1 MTELDNETIERAVG
15 AVAGS
20 AVGDALGAGYEFRN
34 PATDEE
40 IAMIGG
46 GPFDWDPGEWTDD
59 TQMALAILDVVATGD
74 TDVQAIAANFLAWY
88 ASGPPDI
95 GSQTRSVLSGVDDS
109 DDLAVAAVAYLDANP
124 EKIGNGGLMRTA
136 PVALAALHDRDEI
149 SRLAEAIASLSHAH
163 PDSVAACVLW
173 SLAIQQAITTAQPD
187 TLFDFEAA
195 VRSGLDHV
203 ADDLQERWDR
213 LIAEAV
219 DGPPGKFNPNGWV
232 VTAFQA
238 ALSAIVNT
246 PMPDS
251 EPSLHLHDALVAAV
265 RIGNDT
271 DTVAAIAGGLLGGR
285 WGNAAIPHDW
295 KTPVHGNR
303 RWGVEKT
310 DLAELEALAR
320 TAVIRAPNV

>member
-15 AVAGS
+15 AVTGS
-20 AVGDALGAGYEFRN
+20 AIGDALGAGYEFTN
-34 PATDEE
+34 PKSDQK

-46 GPFDWDPGEWTDD
+46 GRFNWDPGEWTDD
-59 TQMALAILDVVATGD
+59 TQMALAILDVIATGD
-74 TDVQAIAANFLAWY
+74 TDIQAIAANFLAWY
-88 ASGPPDI
+88 MADPPDI
-95 GSQTRSVLSGVDDS
+95 GNQTRAVLHGVEDP
-109 DDLAVAAVAYLDANP
+109 DDLRAAAAAYLDWNP
-124 EKIGNGGLMRTA
+124 ERIGNGGLMRTA

-149 SRLAEAIASLSHAH
+149 AQLAEAIASLSHAH
-163 PDSVAACVLW
+163 PDSVTACVLW

-187 TLFDFEAA
+187 IPFDFEGA
-195 VRSGLDHV
+195 VRNGLDHV
-203 ADDLQERWDR
+203 ADDLQEKWDR

-246 PMPDS
+246 PVLDT
-251 EPSLHLHDALVAAV
+251 EPSVHFHDALVAAV

-285 WGNAAIPHDW
+285 WGNAAIPNDW
-295 KTPVHGNR
+295 KTPVHGDR
-303 RWGVEKT
+303 RRGTEKT
-310 DLAELEALAR
+310 ELAELEALAR
-320 TAVIRAPNV
+320 TAVIRSDA